1 MLIHDS
7 LALHDLIQFSFLKFL
22 SFSLSLFFLCRVCVD
37 FDFLVDC
44 CALFCIFL
52 FRKMKEPRYFI
63 LFVYL
68 YIYIYINI
76 YLSLL
81 CAITQMHFFSLAK
94 TVCSRNYIPDR

>member
-1 MLIHDS
+1 
-7 LALHDLIQFSFLKFL
+7 
-22 SFSLSLFFLCRVCVD
+22 
-37 FDFLVDC
+37 
-44 CALFCIFL
+44 
-52 FRKMKEPRYFI
+52 MKEPRYFI